1 MGRLSTSTD
10 VTTGAQRHASP
21 MTTTTPRPIM
31 TVLMADRLFDGTTD
45 SMLPHPRVLVDH
57 GTIRAVQQTDVDL
70 PGAQIIDLTGSTLV
84 PGLIDTHV
92 HLAFDASSDP
102 VGHLAARDDAEAL
115 LAMVAAARRA
125 ARGGVTTVRDLGD
138 RGYLSL
144 ALRDAARSDRTIP
157 DIVAAGPPITT
168 PGGHATTWAPR
179 SAPPTTCV
187 RPCASTWSTA
197 WTSSRSLPAAAI
209 SLPAVGPNWP
219 SSTPK
224 YSASPSTK
232 RTGRI

>member
-1 MGRLSTSTD
+1 
-10 VTTGAQRHASP
+10 
-21 MTTTTPRPIM
+21 M
-31 TVLMADRLFDGTTD
+31 TVLKADRLFDGTTD
-45 SMLPHPRVLVDH
+45 SKLPHPRVLLDH
-57 GTIRAVQQTDVDL
+57 GRIRAVEQTDIDL
-70 PGAQIIDLTGSTLV
+70 PRAQIIDLTGSTLV

-102 VGHLAARDDAEAL
+102 VGHLAARDDADAL
-115 LAMVAAARRA
+115 VSMAAAARRA